1 MTYHP
6 STMLL
11 PTAATMPNRDKTVA
25 NHDATTTNRAAT
37 APQPRRAPANTG
49 VPWRTPAYRG
59 EHRRTVAS
67 TGATVASHDA
77 TLAQQPYNYNNKWKI
92 KHRHDITLPYTN
104 NNTSL
109 KHHASSLDHIHIAR

>member
-25 NHDATTTNRAAT
+25 NHDATTTNRGAT
-37 APQPRRAPANTG
+37 AAQPRRAPANTG
-49 VPWRTPAYRG
+49 VPWRNNGT
-59 EHRRTVAS
+59 TVAS

-92 KHRHDITLPYTN
+92 KHRHDIILPYTN

-109 KHHASSLDHIHIAR
+109 KHHTSSLDHIHIAR